1 MNKYYDEFKQM
12 IDAYLAKHGKQV
24 EFESNLYETSLNDAD
39 SKNIYDNTRK
49 DIDVISMDDIAHKPY
64 REIRYP
70 ESVKEEDSISTNDA
84 FVISEENEWYFIEFK
99 DQTLN
104 KTKDSVSKK
113 AYSNWH
119 MLLDIIYE
127 MKSTCHLSGFDYE
140 DPIQFARNHVTFIL
154 VISEKKNPN
163 DAFRIQKGIDY
174 KCDKNEYVPLFLQK
188 LQKYIYHDVF
198 VYTPAMLERYFVNML
213 RF

>member
-84 FVISEENEWYFIEFK
+84 FVISEE
-99 DQTLN
+99 
-104 KTKDSVSKK
+104 
-113 AYSNWH
+113 
-119 MLLDIIYE
+119 
-127 MKSTCHLSGFDYE
+127 
-140 DPIQFARNHVTFIL
+140 
-154 VISEKKNPN
+154 KNPN
-163 DAFRIQKGIDY
+163 DVFRIQKGIDY
-174 KCDKNEYVPLFLQK
+174 KCDKIEYVPLFLQK

-213 RF
+213 HF

>member
-12 IDAYLAKHGKQV
+12 IDAYLAKHGQDVK
-24 EFESNLYETSLNDAD
+24 FESNLYETSLNDAD
-39 SKNIYDNTRK
+39 LKNVCYLYDNTRK

-64 REIRYP
+64 RKIRYP

-113 AYSNWH
+113 AY
-119 MLLDIIYE
+119 
-127 MKSTCHLSGFDYE
+127 
-140 DPIQFARNHVTFIL
+140 
-154 VISEKKNPN
+154 
-163 DAFRIQKGIDY
+163 AFGY
-174 KCDKNEYVPLFLQK
+174 YL
-188 LQKYIYHDVF
+188 
-198 VYTPAMLERYFVNML
+198 
-213 RF
+213 

>member
-24 EFESNLYETSLNDAD
+24 QFESNLYETSLNDVD

-70 ESVKEEDSISTNDA
+70 ESAKEEDSIST
-84 FVISEENEWYFIEFK
+84 
-99 DQTLN
+99 
-104 KTKDSVSKK
+104 
-113 AYSNWH
+113 
-119 MLLDIIYE
+119 
-127 MKSTCHLSGFDYE
+127 
-140 DPIQFARNHVTFIL
+140 
-154 VISEKKNPN
+154 N